1 MWCICVVLL
10 RLRSAP
16 HGYQKCTRNSHR
28 FWLTDVPN
36 GLSGSTTLHTNT
48 LMTFSLLS
56 CSGLGGPPIRA
67 SPSPRSNDTW
77 NMGISTYCKAW
88 RQQKHARKQ
97 LQVYHVQVVFNALSF
112 RLLCCVRFF
121 TTSMN
126 SKTFLCNTQ
135 INAPLIGQSAV
146 VCCVGELMEKS
157 RVLAS
162 LARLERHSKNS

>member
-1 MWCICVVLL
+1 MAIRSVLEIATGFDL
-10 RLRSAP
+10 RMSQTDYLDPRP
-16 HGYQKCTRNSHR
+16 CTQTRWWHFR
-28 FWLTDVPN
+28 YCPVLGWGVH
-36 GLSGSTTLHTNT
+36 LSGHHPLHVQTTLETWGSVHTARPEDSKNT
-48 LMTFSLLS
+48 QESS
-56 CSGLGGPPIRA
+56 YKYI
-67 SPSPRSNDTW
+67 
-77 NMGISTYCKAW
+77 TY
-88 RQQKHARKQ
+88 R
-97 LQVYHVQVVFNALSF
+97 LFLINALSF

-121 TTSMN
+121 KTSMN